1 MLTDT
6 YASLAR
12 EIDSHTGKVGDG
24 LGSHLTIIIEIRH
37 SHNIILTNGPSAR
50 NSAGVRNTDY
60 LDCIL
65 KQHAN
70 KSIYLFFRS
79 RFEPL
84 VDVFDQCFHT
94 KNEKG
99 ERSFEDLQHLFY
111 MIRSLPHRVWLS
123 TIWYAGYWSTVTNI
137 MTGLRSRLCRT
148 PCGSDIAHRMI

>member
-1 MLTDT
+1 MFHICLATVATSECIRSEIVCCGGSLPHSPSVYQMSARHITSLLIDT

-24 LGSHLTIIIEIRH
+24 LGSHLTIVIEIRH
-37 SHNIILTNGPSAR
+37 SHYIILTNSSSVGTMEVFAIR
-50 NSAGVRNTDY
+50 TY
-60 LDCIL
+60 LDRIL

-70 KSIYLFFRS
+70 KSIYFFFRS

-99 ERSFEDLQHLFY
+99 KRSFEDL
-111 MIRSLPHRVWLS
+111 
-123 TIWYAGYWSTVTNI
+123 
-137 MTGLRSRLCRT
+137 
-148 PCGSDIAHRMI
+148 